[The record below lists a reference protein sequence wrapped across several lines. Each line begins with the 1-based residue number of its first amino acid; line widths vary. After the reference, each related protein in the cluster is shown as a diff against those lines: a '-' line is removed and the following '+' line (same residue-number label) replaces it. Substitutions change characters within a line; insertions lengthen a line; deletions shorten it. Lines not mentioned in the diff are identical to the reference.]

1 MGSDC
6 VLVLSRPPSAAS
18 CLVAPLPSWGVSPKV
33 TVQRLDGDAALEV
46 VDDVVVGDVGDSG
59 SCVEEV
65 LDVGSDRSCLHMDRA
80 CRVATQCSD
89 PWKLSMK
96 AFLRSSHE
104 CMDSRAKLSC
114 HVRGAGS
121 RAIEK

>member
-1 MGSDC
+1 M
-6 VLVLSRPPSAAS
+6 VE
-18 CLVAPLPSWGVSPKV
+18 
-33 TVQRLDGDAALEV
+33 RLDSNATMEV
-46 VDDVVVGDVGDSG
+46 VDDVVVRDVEDGG

-80 CRVATQCSD
+80 CRVATRCSD

-104 CMDSRAKLSC
+104 YMDSCAMLSS
-114 HVRGAGS
+114 HERGAGT
-121 RAIEK
+121 RAIGKLRTLVFVFPLQH